1 MCKVNNVLMT
11 LPGEEVF
18 GIRKRNTS
26 LTANLIHVGL
36 KIGPYRAQALF
47 DSGASASL
55 ISLEAVRRLGLI
67 HLVNKSESYSLAGA
81 FNGPAQTSYGEL
93 TATFYIKRK
102 LYQHTFIVA
111 RLSRGT
117 QIILGQ
123 DFWRGHNSMYLNIDG
138 QARLYLNGDLVYS
151 TPTPGRL
158 PMGGSSG
165 GGPPPGR
172 GGGPPANRPP
182 GEGMTDQAAAIF
194 KTHVIPSRGERAC
207 NQALAA

>member
-1 MCKVNNVLMT
+1 MT

-18 GIRKRNTS
+18 GIRKRHSS
-26 LTANLIHVGL
+26 LTARLIHVGL
-36 KIGPYRAQALF
+36 KIGPHRAQALF

-55 ISLEAVRRLGLI
+55 ISLEAVKRLGLT

-81 FNGPAQTSYGEL
+81 FNGPAETSYGEL
-93 TATFYIKRK
+93 TVTFYIKRK
-102 LYQHTFIVA
+102 LYRHTFIVA

-151 TPTPGRL
+151 TPAPGR
-158 PMGGSSG
+158 
-165 GGPPPGR
+165 PPPGGVFR
-172 GGGPPANRPP
+172 WG
-182 GEGMTDQAAAIF
+182 F
-194 KTHVIPSRGERAC
+194 PSRRASRR
-207 NQALAA
+207 ASRGFTSGRHVRSGSSHI